1 MSTSCHTFFIRCWG
15 FCPGFCVNKVGILLT
30 ELQHRAL
37 VTDLWS
43 VEWTRGSE
51 WAVVDSGTQGLYY
64 IWFVKAEVF

>member
-43 VEWTRGSE
+43 VEWTRGS
-51 WAVVDSGTQGLYY
+51 DGLLWTVAHRDFITYGL
-64 IWFVKAEVF
+64 